1 MYLHLYNVIFSDI
14 SSKAHNVPGGGLQD
28 DVLVLAEG
36 RDLEAD
42 LQRHLHVPEKHNL
55 GLSTWCIKRL
65 GSQLTVIHKKKKK
78 NGQKWGNLRFY
89 EAGSVQ
95 SLVLVHA
102 AEASRVKFPPSFFF
116 FNGWKEKGKNRDLSN
131 ASSVLS
137 FLSLDSCRS
146 GKIEESKKRSETVF
160 FRIFP
165 RWNYFARSL
174 DDDVALIFSSQ
185 LGPSIPTKVLLYIVY
200 SILNTEYAYT
210 AILSTDKSI
219 HLYIR
224 D

>member
-1 MYLHLYNVIFSDI
+1 MYLHLYNVVFSDI

-78 NGQKWGNLRFY
+78 EWTKMGKSPFLR
-89 EAGSVQ
+89 
-95 SLVLVHA
+95 
-102 AEASRVKFPPSFFF
+102 SRKCTIVSFSACSGGEPRQISSFFFF
-116 FNGWKEKGKNRDLSN
+116 FNGGKEKGKNRDLSN

-146 GKIEESKKRSETVF
+146 GKIEESKERSETVF
-160 FRIFP
+160 FTLREFSLVGIILP
-165 RWNYFARSL
+165 DRSTMT
-174 DDDVALIFSSQ
+174 S
-185 LGPSIPTKVLLYIVY
+185 P
-200 SILNTEYAYT
+200 
-210 AILSTDKSI
+210 
-219 HLYIR
+219 
-224 D
+224 

>member
-1 MYLHLYNVIFSDI
+1 MYLHLYNVVFSDI

-116 FNGWKEKGKNRDLSN
+116 STNGRRKGKIAICLT
-131 ASSVLS
+131 L
-137 FLSLDSCRS
+137 L
-146 GKIEESKKRSETVF
+146 
-160 FRIFP
+160 P
-165 RWNYFARSL
+165 
-174 DDDVALIFSSQ
+174 FSRF
-185 LGPSIPTKVLLYIVY
+185 Y
-200 SILNTEYAYT
+200 
-210 AILSTDKSI
+210 LSTLVDRAKSKNRRNEVKLCSSEFSLVGI
-219 HLYIR
+219 ILPDR
-224 D
+224 STMTSP